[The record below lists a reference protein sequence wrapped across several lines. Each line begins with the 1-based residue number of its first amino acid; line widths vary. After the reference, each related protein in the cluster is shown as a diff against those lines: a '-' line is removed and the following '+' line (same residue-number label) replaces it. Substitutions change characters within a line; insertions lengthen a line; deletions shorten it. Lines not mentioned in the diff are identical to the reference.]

1 MGSCTTTFDKTT
13 TRGKQLVITCT
24 KYYCTMPTRKVYIM
38 KENSVA
44 VNRAKRSVGDKPYAL
59 WGGGSATIVSPTE
72 ENNGDIIL
80 AELQCVPS
88 VVGSR
93 VMNINNVKVV
103 NPSNN
108 KRKREEDPLLD
119 PEEEEKRRMRR
130 DRNRLAAAKC
140 RKRRLDQIETL
151 QVEVEGWERR
161 NKKLDD
167 EIAALRAEKDEMAFL
182 LAAHKSSCKLQ
193 NNFVNQPV
201 KVEPVMEVH
210 QVFVQ
215 VVPEPLMDTTNITAT
230 TSTQVTS
237 PKPKRPASLSIP
249 SISTKNIEGIPIDTP
264 SNAILSFDTLMMD
277 GKTGL
282 TPTTILT
289 PLKGM
294 SGSNLNSPTCGSQ
307 QRSIIFTPLFSPNT
321 EAH

>member
-1 MGSCTTTFDKTT
+1 MGKTT
-13 TRGKQLVITCT
+13 CYNLYQ
-24 KYYCTMPTRKVYIM
+24 YYCTMPTRKVYIM

-103 NPSNN
+103 DTSNN
-108 KRKREEDPLLD
+108 KRKRDDDPLLD
-119 PEEEEKRRMRR
+119 PEEEKRRMRR

-161 NKKLDD
+161 NKKLED
-167 EIAALRAEKDEMAFL
+167 EIAALRAEKDEMAFIL
-182 LAAHKSSCKLQ
+182 EAHRASCKLQ
-193 NNFVNQPV
+193 GDVVRDVMV
-201 KVEPVMEVH
+201 KVEPPTME
-210 QVFVQ
+210 QNQETEFVQ
-215 VVPEPLMDTTNITAT
+215 VQVVEPTNLM
-230 TSTQVTS
+230 TSVS
-237 PKPKRPASLSIP
+237 LKPQRPVSLS
-249 SISTKNIEGIPIDTP
+249 
-264 SNAILSFDTLMMD
+264 
-277 GKTGL
+277 
-282 TPTTILT
+282 
-289 PLKGM
+289 LK
-294 SGSNLNSPTCGSQ
+294 P
-307 QRSIIFTPLFSPNT
+307 
-321 EAH
+321 A

>member
-1 MGSCTTTFDKTT
+1 MGVFVFD
-13 TRGKQLVITCT
+13 I
-24 KYYCTMPTRKVYIM
+24 KYFIMPPSRKVILLN
-38 KENSVA
+38 ENGLSTT
-44 VNRAKRSVGDKPYAL
+44 RAKRNLGPKNYAL

-88 VVGSR
+88 VVSSS
-93 VMNINNVKVV
+93 VMDVNRVKVV
-103 NPSNN
+103 NNR
-108 KRKREEDPLLD
+108 RKQDEDLMD
-119 PEEEEKRRMRR
+119 PEEEEKRRLRR

-151 QVEVEGWERR
+151 QLGVDGWEKR
-161 NKKLDD
+161 NKKLED
-167 EIAALRAEKDEMAFL
+167 EIAALRAERDEMAFL

-201 KVEPVMEVH
+201 KVEPVMEDN

-264 SNAILSFDTLMMD
+264 SNATLSFDTLMMD

-294 SGSNLNSPTCGSQ
+294 SGSNLNTPTCGSQ

-321 EAH
+321 EASLLTSL

>member
-1 MGSCTTTFDKTT
+1 MGSCTTTFDRTT
-13 TRGKQLVITCT
+13 TSGIQLVRICT
-24 KYYCTMPTRKVYIM
+24 KYYCTWATRKVYIM

-103 NPSNN
+103 DTSNN
-108 KRKREEDPLLD
+108 KRKRDDDPLLD

-161 NKKLDD
+161 NKKLED
-167 EIAALRAEKDEMAFL
+167 EIAALRAEKENGIYPGGSQIL
-182 LAAHKSSCKLQ
+182 LQTPGGCGQRGHGQGRASNHGG
-193 NNFVNQPV
+193 
-201 KVEPVMEVH
+201 
-210 QVFVQ
+210 
-215 VVPEPLMDTTNITAT
+215 
-230 TSTQVTS
+230 
-237 PKPKRPASLSIP
+237 KPGNRICPGPSRGANTLGDLHPQASEASLFV
-249 SISTKNIEGIPIDTP
+249 IET
-264 SNAILSFDTLMMD
+264 SSWRT
-277 GKTGL
+277 
-282 TPTTILT
+282 
-289 PLKGM
+289 
-294 SGSNLNSPTCGSQ
+294 
-307 QRSIIFTPLFSPNT
+307 
-321 EAH
+321 H

>member
-1 MGSCTTTFDKTT
+1 
-13 TRGKQLVITCT
+13 
-24 KYYCTMPTRKVYIM
+24 
-38 KENSVA
+38 
-44 VNRAKRSVGDKPYAL
+44 
-59 WGGGSATIVSPTE
+59 VSPTE

-161 NKKLDD
+161 NKKLED
-167 EIAALRAEKDEMAFL
+167 EIAALRAEKEEMAFIL
-182 LAAHKSSCKLQ
+182 EAHRSSCKLQ
-193 NNFVNQPV
+193 GDVVSEVMV
-201 KVEPVMEVH
+201 KVEPATME
-210 QVFVQ
+210 QNQETEFVQ
-215 VVPEPLMDTTNITAT
+215 VQVVEPAPLM
-230 TSTQVTS
+230 
-237 PKPKRPASLSIP
+237 P
-249 SISTKNIEGIPIDTP
+249 SISKPQRPVSLSLKPTIGGHIEGVPIETP
-264 SNAILSFDTLMMD
+264 SNGILSFDAIMESR
-277 GKTGL
+277 TGL
-282 TPTTILT
+282 TPTSILT
-289 PLKGM
+289 PIKAT
-294 SGSNLNSPTCGSQ
+294 SNLNTPTCGSQ
-307 QRSIIFTPLFSPNT
+307 HKSSIIFTPLFSPNT
-321 EAH
+321 EATLLTSL

>member
-1 MGSCTTTFDKTT
+1 MGKTT
-13 TRGKQLVITCT
+13 CYNLYQ
-24 KYYCTMPTRKVYIM
+24 YYCTMPTRKVYIM

-44 VNRAKRSVGDKPYAL
+44 VNRAKRNVGDKPYAL

-103 NPSNN
+103 DTSNN
-108 KRKREEDPLLD
+108 KRKRDDDPLLD

-161 NKKLDD
+161 NKKLED
-167 EIAALRAEKDEMAFL
+167 EIAALRAEKEEMAFIL
-182 LAAHKSSCKLQ
+182 EAHRSSCKLQ
-193 NNFVNQPV
+193 GDVVRDVMV
-201 KVEPVMEVH
+201 KVEPPTME
-210 QVFVQ
+210 QNQETEFVQ
-215 VVPEPLMDTTNITAT
+215 VQVVEPTNLM
-230 TSTQVTS
+230 TSVS
-237 PKPKRPASLSIP
+237 LKPQRPVSLS
-249 SISTKNIEGIPIDTP
+249 
-264 SNAILSFDTLMMD
+264 
-277 GKTGL
+277 
-282 TPTTILT
+282 
-289 PLKGM
+289 LK
-294 SGSNLNSPTCGSQ
+294 P
-307 QRSIIFTPLFSPNT
+307 
-321 EAH
+321 A

>member
-1 MGSCTTTFDKTT
+1 
-13 TRGKQLVITCT
+13 
-24 KYYCTMPTRKVYIM
+24 MPPNRKVFLLN
-38 KENSVA
+38 ENGLSTT
-44 VNRAKRSVGDKPYAL
+44 RAKRNLGPKNYAL

-88 VVGSR
+88 VVSSG
-93 VMNINNVKVV
+93 VMDVNRVKVV
-103 NPSNN
+103 NNR
-108 KRKREEDPLLD
+108 RKQDEDLMD
-119 PEEEEKRRMRR
+119 PEEEEKRRLRR

-151 QVEVEGWERR
+151 QLEVDGWEKR
-161 NKKLDD
+161 NKKLED

-201 KVEPVMEVH
+201 KVEPVMEDN

-294 SGSNLNSPTCGSQ
+294 SGSNLNTPTCGSQ

-321 EAH
+321 EASLLTSL

>member
-1 MGSCTTTFDKTT
+1 
-13 TRGKQLVITCT
+13 
-24 KYYCTMPTRKVYIM
+24 MPPNRKVFLLN
-38 KENSVA
+38 ENGLSTT
-44 VNRAKRSVGDKPYAL
+44 RAKRNLGPKNYAL

-88 VVGSR
+88 VVSSG
-93 VMNINNVKVV
+93 VMDVNRVKVV
-103 NPSNN
+103 NNR
-108 KRKREEDPLLD
+108 RKQDEDLMD
-119 PEEEEKRRMRR
+119 PEEEEKRRLRR

-151 QVEVEGWERR
+151 QLEVDGWEKR
-161 NKKLDD
+161 NKKLED

-193 NNFVNQPV
+193 NNFVNQNV
-201 KVEPVMEVH
+201 KVEPVMEDN

-294 SGSNLNSPTCGSQ
+294 SGSNLNTPTCGSQ

-321 EAH
+321 EASLLTSL

>member
-1 MGSCTTTFDKTT
+1 MGSCTTTFDRTT
-13 TRGKQLVITCT
+13 TRGIGTCT
-24 KYYCTMPTRKVYIM
+24 KHYCTMPTRKVYIM

-93 VMNINNVKVV
+93 VMN
-103 NPSNN
+103 NN
-108 KRKREEDPLLD
+108 KRKRDDDPLLD

-161 NKKLDD
+161 NKKLED
-167 EIAALRAEKDEMAFL
+167 EIAALRAEKEEMAFIL
-182 LAAHKSSCKLQ
+182 EAHRSSCKLQ
-193 NNFVNQPV
+193 GDVVSEVMV
-201 KVEPVMEVH
+201 KVEPPTLEAN
-210 QVFVQ
+210 QETEFVQ
-215 VVPEPLMDTTNITAT
+215 VQVVEPTPL
-230 TSTQVTS
+230 VTS
-237 PKPKRPASLSIP
+237 IHKPQRPVSLSLKP
-249 SISTKNIEGIPIDTP
+249 AAGGHIEGVPIETP
-264 SNAILSFDTLMMD
+264 SNGILSFDAIMESR
-277 GKTGL
+277 TGL
-282 TPTTILT
+282 TPTSILT
-289 PLKGM
+289 PIKTT
-294 SGSNLNSPTCGSQ
+294 SNLNTPTCGSQ
-307 QRSIIFTPLFSPNT
+307 HKSSLIFTPLFSPNT
-321 EAH
+321 EATLLTSL

>member
-1 MGSCTTTFDKTT
+1 MGSCTTTFDRTT
-13 TRGKQLVITCT
+13 TRGIGTCT
-24 KYYCTMPTRKVYIM
+24 KHYCTMPTRKVYIM

-59 WGGGSATIVSPTE
+59 WGGGSATIVSPAE

-93 VMNINNVKVV
+93 VMNINNVKAV

-108 KRKREEDPLLD
+108 KRKRDDDSLLD

-161 NKKLDD
+161 NKKLEE
-167 EIAALRAEKDEMAFL
+167 EIAALRAEKDEMAFIL
-182 LAAHKSSCKLQ
+182 EAHRSSCKLQ
-193 NNFVNQPV
+193 GDVVSEVMV
-201 KVEPVMEVH
+201 KVEPATMEAN
-210 QVFVQ
+210 QETEFVQ
-215 VVPEPLMDTTNITAT
+215 VQVVEPTPL
-230 TSTQVTS
+230 VTS
-237 PKPKRPASLSIP
+237 IPKPQRPVSLSLKP
-249 SISTKNIEGIPIDTP
+249 AAGGHIEGVPIETP
-264 SNAILSFDTLMMD
+264 SNGILSFDAIMESR
-277 GKTGL
+277 TGL
-282 TPTTILT
+282 TPTSILT
-289 PLKGM
+289 PIKTT
-294 SGSNLNSPTCGSQ
+294 SNLNTPTCGSQ
-307 QRSIIFTPLFSPNT
+307 HKSSLIFTPLFSPNT
-321 EAH
+321 EATLLTSL